1 MSGENTTTSSR
12 KTETSFEALLSEKQA
27 LLNVNSCESKDGFV
41 KKLRRLLLLE
51 KRLSKK
57 KTSKK

>member
-1 MSGENTTTSSR
+1 MGGETTS
-12 KTETSFEALLSEKQA
+12 KTEHSIEALLSEKQA
-27 LLNVNSCESKDGFV
+27 LLNFCVGESKDGFV

-57 KTSKK
+57 NREKF